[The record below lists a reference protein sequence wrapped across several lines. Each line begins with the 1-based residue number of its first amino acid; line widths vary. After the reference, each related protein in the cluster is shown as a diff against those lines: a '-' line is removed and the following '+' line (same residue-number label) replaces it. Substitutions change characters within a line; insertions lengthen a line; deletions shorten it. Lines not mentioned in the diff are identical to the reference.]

1 MSFERAGSRTV
12 QMGEKPVEADQMI
25 VTVKGP
31 ASESTFI
38 LLVARDEARTP
49 ISITVP
55 LEPGNFTMELAQE

>member
-1 MSFERAGSRTV
+1 
-12 QMGEKPVEADQMI
+12 MGEKPVEADQMI